1 MEVSSMDNE
10 VEEKNAN
17 QVSAEILETAYN
29 QQKQEIARLT
39 DDLK

>member
-17 QVSAEILETAYN
+17 QVSAEILKTANN